1 MTVQTPEQ
9 IPGSSP
15 PQPPPFGGFSQS
27 PVQPPLVTKARG
39 DLRGTWVAI
48 GGAAATFIGA
58 LLPWVNGPF
67 GISVNGTSGDGI
79 IAIILS
85 LPMAGFAW
93 LMVRKRW
100 ASVPTM
106 IFSILTIALMA
117 FEVVHISSAS
127 PLASLGFGVIVCL
140 VGGVA
145 GLLGGILA
153 RRANPMPIERQ

>member
-1 MTVQTPEQ
+1 MTIPTPQQ

-15 PQPPPFGGFSQS
+15 PQPPPVGGFAPAPLQ
-27 PVQPPLVTKARG
+27 PLVTKARG
-39 DLRGTWVAI
+39 DLRGTWVAL

-58 LLPWVNGPF
+58 LLPWVTGPF
-67 GISVNGTSGDGI
+67 GISASGTSGDGI

-85 LPMAGFAW
+85 VPMAGFAW
-93 LMVRKRW
+93 LMVSKRW

-106 IFSILTIALMA
+106 IVSILTIALMA

-140 VGGVA
+140 IGGFA

-153 RRANPMPIERQ
+153 RRANPMPMERQ